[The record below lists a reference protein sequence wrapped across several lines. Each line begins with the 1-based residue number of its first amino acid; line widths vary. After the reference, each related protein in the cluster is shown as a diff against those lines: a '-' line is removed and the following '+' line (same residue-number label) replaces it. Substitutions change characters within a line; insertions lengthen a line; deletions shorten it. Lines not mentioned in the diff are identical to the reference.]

1 MGLAAGCAFPVK
13 RLQSNSE
20 IWLLPSS
27 QPPQLHTMDF
37 AFLALAFCLLCLLF
51 LLLRYRT
58 VRGQPFTSSERQCSS
73 ANCASIRI
81 SRNPAL
87 IRTEYDITI
96 VGSGYGGGVAASRF
110 ARAGKSVCV
119 LEKGAEVL
127 AGQFPHTFKGALRE
141 SYIRDIRPGRYG
153 SLGRASGL
161 YQTYKGKGQD
171 VFTGSGLGGTSLINA
186 GVFLRADRKILGGPE
201 WPVEIRETIDDLSQC
216 KKRIFVVANV
226 ISPCVAGLIV
236 NRL

>member
-1 MGLAAGCAFPVK
+1 MV
-13 RLQSNSE
+13 
-20 IWLLPSS
+20 
-27 QPPQLHTMDF
+27 F

-58 VRGQPFTSSERQCSS
+58 ERGQPLASSERQYSS
-73 ANCASIRI
+73 ANRASPRI
-81 SRNPAL
+81 SRDPAL
-87 IRTEYDITI
+87 IRSEYDIVI

-110 ARAGKSVCV
+110 SRAGKSVCV

-141 SYIRDIRPGRYG
+141 SNIRDLRPGRHG
-153 SLGRASGL
+153 SLGKSSGL

-186 GVFLRADRKILGGPE
+186 GVFLRADRRILEGPE
-201 WPVEIRETIDDLSQC
+201 WPVEIRENTDDLLQC
-216 KKRIFVVANV
+216 KERFFPVPNV
-226 ISPCVAGLIV
+226 NPRCVAGLIV

>member
-1 MGLAAGCAFPVK
+1 M
-13 RLQSNSE
+13 N
-20 IWLLPSS
+20 
-27 QPPQLHTMDF
+27 F

-73 ANCASIRI
+73 ANRASLRI
-81 SRNPAL
+81 SRDSAL
-87 IRTEYDITI
+87 IRTEYDIVI

-141 SYIRDIRPGRYG
+141 SNIRDIRPGRHG
-153 SLGRASGL
+153 SLGKASGL

-171 VFTGSGLGGTSLINA
+171 VFTGSGLGGSSLINA
-186 GVFLRADRKILGGPE
+186 GVFLRADRSILEGPE
-201 WPVEIRETIDDLSQC
+201 WPVEIRDNIDNMAQC
-216 KKRIFVVANV
+216 KEQFVVVANV